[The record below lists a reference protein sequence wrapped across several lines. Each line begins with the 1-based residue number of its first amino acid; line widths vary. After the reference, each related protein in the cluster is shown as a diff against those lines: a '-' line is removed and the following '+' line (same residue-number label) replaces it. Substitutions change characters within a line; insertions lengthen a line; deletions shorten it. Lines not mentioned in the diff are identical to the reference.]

1 LCINVGS
8 ITISASNQNFYL
20 TRFCAV
26 YQDLSQPML
35 YNRVIFVVRKIIV
48 HHKKDTNMSLFAIFA
63 IVLTIGEIL
72 YFAAAISMD
81 LHAKSKK
88 EEGTIE
94 NIPIGDKEDVGDVQP
109 RTVTENVE
117 TGGFDVTGTSFSPM
131 AEQISEA
138 DEQEEAVHPEE
149 VPSPATEETNNA
161 ETGSN
166 NPNDDM
172 ESSDAQQD
180 PPAKEESVE
189 DKEEK
194 EIIPSVGFIEE
205 HKQEK
210 EARPFVEEEVFNP
223 EMVQPQYEVQ
233 QYIGNPVNDALVQ
246 KIESVNQNMKRN
258 TTLGNLFNSREL
270 CNIIQNNVDS
280 INIDKRDEYT
290 QC

>member
-1 LCINVGS
+1 MMCTNVGS
-8 ITISASNQNFYL
+8 ITISASNQSSYL
-20 TRFCAV
+20 TLFCAV
-26 YQDLSQPML
+26 YQGLFRPML
-35 YNRVIFVVRKIIV
+35 YIRVIFVVEKIIV
-48 HHKKDTNMSLFAIFA
+48 HHKKDMNMSLFAMFA

-72 YFAAAISMD
+72 YFAAAISLD

-94 NIPIGDKEDVGDVQP
+94 NIPIGDKEDGGDVQP

-117 TGGFDVTGTSFSPM
+117 TGGFDVAGTSFNPVP
-131 AEQISEA
+131 EQISEA
-138 DEQEEAVHPEE
+138 DEQEEADKPEE
-149 VPSPATEETNNA
+149 VPSSATEETDA
-161 ETGSN
+161 DSG
-166 NPNDDM
+166 NPNADS
-172 ESSDAQQD
+172 EPSENQQETTS
-180 PPAKEESVE
+180 AKEES
-189 DKEEK
+189 DDAKEEK
-194 EIIPSVGFIEE
+194 DIIPSVGFIEE

-210 EARPFVEEEVFNP
+210 DTRPFVEEEVFNP
-223 EMVQPQYEVQ
+223 ELVQPQYEVQ
-233 QYIGNPVNDALVQ
+233 QYIGNPANDALAQ

>member
-1 LCINVGS
+1 
-8 ITISASNQNFYL
+8 
-20 TRFCAV
+20 
-26 YQDLSQPML
+26 
-35 YNRVIFVVRKIIV
+35 
-48 HHKKDTNMSLFAIFA
+48 MSLFAIFA